1 VYLLVIEEFLILKDV
16 DIQRSNGYL
25 DACDNIEATRKRA
38 VMQKGAT
45 WIRPSKNDKEG
56 IQSMIRA
63 SIASADE
70 GTRIIPFTPELTE
83 LVGAPGVI
91 RVRAN
96 GYMSAC
102 NIFADGK
109 HKTIV
114 NHAH

>member
-1 VYLLVIEEFLILKDV
+1 MLSFYQSWVYLLVIEEFLILKDV
-16 DIQRSNGYL
+16 DIQRSNGCL

-70 GTRIIPFTPELTE
+70 GTRIIPFTCYIASPIPLH
-83 LVGAPGVI
+83 LILHQRKG
-91 RVRAN
+91 R
-96 GYMSAC
+96 
-102 NIFADGK
+102 
-109 HKTIV
+109 
-114 NHAH
+114 